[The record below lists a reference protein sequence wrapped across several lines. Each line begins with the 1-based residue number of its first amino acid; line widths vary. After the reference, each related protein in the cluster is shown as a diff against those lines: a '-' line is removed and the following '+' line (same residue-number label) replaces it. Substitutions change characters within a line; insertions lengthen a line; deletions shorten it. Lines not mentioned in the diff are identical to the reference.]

1 MEFQKKIMADYR
13 EWIQK
18 KNRSSLSEFSFR
30 YKKARW
36 KLYPCMAR
44 FENGKMKINTQD
56 VRVYT
61 TLFFTHLAYRECCYS
76 CKYADIQR
84 EGDITLGDFFGGE
97 NVMPT
102 VSVKWKIKAEDGG
115 SLVLVNSSK

>member
-1 MEFQKKIMADYR
+1 
-13 EWIQK
+13 
-18 KNRSSLSEFSFR
+18 
-30 YKKARW
+30 
-36 KLYPCMAR
+36 MAR

-84 EGDITLGDFFGGE
+84 EGDITLGDFLGG
-97 NVMPT
+97 VRMLCRLFLQ
-102 VSVKWKIKAEDGG
+102 DG
-115 SLVLVNSSK
+115 K

>member
-1 MEFQKKIMADYR
+1 
-13 EWIQK
+13 
-18 KNRSSLSEFSFR
+18 
-30 YKKARW
+30 
-36 KLYPCMAR
+36 MAR

-61 TLFFTHLAYRECCYS
+61 TLFFTHLAYREGCYS

-84 EGDITLGDFFGGE
+84 EGDITLGDFFWGE

-115 SLVLVNSSK
+115 SLVLVNSSKGKNIVGFGVIKSRTLFN